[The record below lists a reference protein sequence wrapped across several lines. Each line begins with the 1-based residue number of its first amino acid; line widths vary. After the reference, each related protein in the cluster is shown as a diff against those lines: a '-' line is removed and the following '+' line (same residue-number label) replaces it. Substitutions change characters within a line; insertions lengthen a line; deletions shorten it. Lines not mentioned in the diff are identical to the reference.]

1 MRYFPKR
8 CLFVLLFLSIFNQVK
23 SQEANNVIKLN
34 PKEFAAKTDSL
45 SNILILD
52 VRTEEEYKNGHLL
65 NAKNLNIKETSFEK
79 NIKELNKNKPVF
91 VYCLSGGRS
100 ANAVKILKEEGF
112 KEIYELEGG
121 ILNWRAAQLPEI
133 KNEVNTSKKLSLT
146 EFKKLLNTDKLVLV
160 DYYADWCAPCK
171 KMEPYLKEIEKEMKE
186 TVKVIRLNAD
196 NHPEL
201 MKTLKVKGLPYLHIY
216 KNQKLIWKNEGF
228 IEKDELV
235 KNLNL

>member
-8 CLFVLLFLSIFNQVK
+8 FLFVLLFLSIFNQVK

-133 KNEVNTSKKLSLT
+133 KNEVNTSKELSLT